1 MLHALMR
8 AMKSTLL
15 CVMVLSATAHA
26 DKTVVLKAAH
36 LFDGKS
42 EALVSPG
49 LVVVSGGKIAAVGKG
64 AAVPA
69 GAEVID
75 LGDATL
81 MPGLL
86 DAHTHLTGE
95 ASEDWKQDELDGFKK
110 PIPQQA
116 IEATVF
122 ARRTLAAGFTTVR
135 DLGSSDLID
144 IGLRNAINDG
154 KVPGP
159 RMLVAVNAIGA
170 RGGHCDGTGGYR
182 PNLLKEPGFAE
193 GVADG
198 ADQVRAAVRFATK
211 HGADVIKV
219 CASGGVLSLNDK
231 VDSPQYTQAELDAL
245 VDEAHAL
252 GRKAAAH
259 AHGAEAIK
267 RAVRAGIDSIEHGTF
282 LDDEGAALMKAKG
295 TYLVFTPTLCLAER
309 MKHNGAPAAVVQKSA
324 AADAQQDRMFAKAL
338 ARGVKIAFGTDA
350 AVCPHGSQW
359 LQFAH
364 MVKLGMKPLAVLR
377 AATSS
382 DARLFGV
389 DDKLG
394 TLEPGKL
401 ADIIAVA
408 GDPSRDIAAMGN
420 VVLVMKEGAVFK
432 R

>member
-1 MLHALMR
+1 M
-8 AMKSTLL
+8 
-15 CVMVLSATAHA
+15 
-26 DKTVVLKAAH
+26 
-36 LFDGKS
+36 
-42 EALVSPG
+42 
-49 LVVVSGGKIAAVGKG
+49 
-64 AAVPA
+64 
-69 GAEVID
+69 
-75 LGDATL
+75 
-81 MPGLL
+81 
-86 DAHTHLTGE
+86 
-95 ASEDWKQDELDGFKK
+95 
-110 PIPQQA
+110 
-116 IEATVF
+116 
-122 ARRTLAAGFTTVR
+122 
-135 DLGSSDLID
+135 
-144 IGLRNAINDG
+144 
-154 KVPGP
+154 
-159 RMLVAVNAIGA
+159 
-170 RGGHCDGTGGYR
+170 
-182 PNLLKEPGFAE
+182 
-193 GVADG
+193 ADG

-377 AATSS
+377 ADAQRRELRAAALRPDPSVAATSS